1 MVAAAADNPV
11 RGESPATPA
20 ITVTRVGVVIGAGFL
35 PDCEVTVRITRPGES
50 VSDYVTYT
58 SDRNGDLHAE
68 LPATA
73 LSGILEIAP
82 PTTAPTRVASAAGS
96 GVTPIHSNSLAANR
110 SRYSDAYVRS
120 GANDESGDVGE
131 PLTVDDRRQRCCAAS
146 ITIS

>member
-20 ITVTRVGVVIGAGFL
+20 ITVTRVGVVIGTDFL
-35 PDCEVTVRITRPGES
+35 PDREVTVRITRPGES

-73 LSGILEIAP
+73 LARDIA
-82 PTTAPTRVASAAGS
+82 
-96 GVTPIHSNSLAANR
+96 
-110 SRYSDAYVRS
+110 
-120 GANDESGDVGE
+120 
-131 PLTVDDRRQRCCAAS
+131 DRRHRPS
-146 ITIS
+146 PRPGWPMRPDLE